1 MADLVVRQ
9 PEDVGVLQEA
19 GWEDVIARQ
28 QVAYAAACEN
38 FRILR
43 RKYDALKE
51 CHTELLWS
59 RAVVDAEGL
68 GADLAADAPVAEA
81 DGVVGGTALG
91 RELGRGASSVVF
103 EGRTADGSPC
113 AVKRI
118 AKASAKTLREVR
130 TIGAECEALRA
141 LSAGGATPA
150 LVATMS
156 TPKFLYVVTDLFGEE
171 LYGHVRAR
179 GLLGPRPRLQ
189 VFAGV
194 AAALARMHEA
204 GYAHRDVKP
213 ENVLVDF
220 RGDAVE
226 VKLCDLG
233 LAAKLPD
240 APRFAFDGGPPGAS
254 PDSVFASLG
263 QYAQPNHG
271 PLFRCCGSMGF
282 FAPDMLDVRGYD
294 ATRTDVWSLGCLG
307 LELALG
313 SRVFAD
319 FWFVAYKTFFAAPR
333 GAGDEAGP
341 FSAAPQARR
350 RRPREPGRARRR
362 RLRGRA
368 AGLLALRGPRR
379 RLPQRGAGR
388 AALRGRVPRPRRA
401 PGPDR
406 ADGAPPRAATTAR
419 AYDVIRGLARPSSA
433 PRAPSLLDAALT

>member
-1 MADLVVRQ
+1 MADLVNRQ

-81 DGVVGGTALG
+81 DGVVGGTARPRARAG
-91 RELGRGASSVVF
+91 RVERRLRGAH
-103 EGRTADGSPC
+103 GRRVALRREAHRQGLREDAPRGADHRRECG
-113 AVKRI
+113 
-118 AKASAKTLREVR
+118 ASAVR
-130 TIGAECEALRA
+130 RRRDAGARRHDVDAEI
-141 LSAGGATPA
+141 
-150 LVATMS
+150 
-156 TPKFLYVVTDLFGEE
+156 LYVVTDLFGEE

-226 VKLCDLG
+226 
-233 LAAKLPD
+233 
-240 APRFAFDGGPPGAS
+240 
-254 PDSVFASLG
+254 
-263 QYAQPNHG
+263 PNHG

-341 FSAAPQARR
+341 F
-350 RRPREPGRARRR
+350 
-362 RLRGRA
+362 
-368 AGLLALRGPRR
+368 
-379 RLPQRGAGR
+379 R
-388 AALRGRVPRPRRA
+388 AALAPKLDAVGRASRGEPGGGACEGALPAFSPFGDLVAACLSEAPAARPSAPSARPRA

-406 ADGAPPRAATTAR
+406 ARRRAARDDGARLRRHPRPRAQLGAAR
-419 AYDVIRGLARPSSA
+419 VV
-433 PRAPSLLDAALT
+433 LDAALT

>member
-1 MADLVVRQ
+1 MWKR
-9 PEDVGVLQEA
+9 
-19 GWEDVIARQ
+19 R
-28 QVAYAAACEN
+28 
-38 FRILR
+38 RI
-43 RKYDALKE
+43 
-51 CHTELLWS
+51 T
-59 RAVVDAEGL
+59 
-68 GADLAADAPVAEA
+68 
-81 DGVVGGTALG
+81 
-91 RELGRGASSVVF
+91 
-103 EGRTADGSPC
+103 
-113 AVKRI
+113 
-118 AKASAKTLREVR
+118 
-130 TIGAECEALRA
+130 
-141 LSAGGATPA
+141 
-150 LVATMS
+150 
-156 TPKFLYVVTDLFGEE
+156 
-171 LYGHVRAR
+171 
-179 GLLGPRPRLQ
+179 RLQ

-213 ENVLVDF
+213 ENVLVNF

-240 APRFAFDGGPPGAS
+240 APRFAFDGAPPGAS
-254 PDSVFASLG
+254 PDSVFATLG

-341 FSAAPQARR
+341 F
-350 RRPREPGRARRR
+350 
-362 RLRGRA
+362 
-368 AGLLALRGPRR
+368 
-379 RLPQRGAGR
+379 R
-388 AALRGRVPRPRRA
+388 AALAPKLDAVGRASRGEPGGGACEGALPAFSPFGDLVAACLSEAPAARPSAAECR
-401 PGPDR
+401 DR
-406 ADGAPPRAATTAR
+406 AAPRARTAPTAAPPRAATTAR

-433 PRAPSLLDAALT
+433 PRAPSLLDAALP